1 MNVIELRDVT
11 KDYGHGRGVFGVS
24 LALAEGDALGYLGPN
39 GAGKT
44 TTIRQLMG
52 FIRPD
57 KGAVCVFGSDPFG
70 CAAVQKRVGYLP
82 GETAFP
88 SDMTGDAFLRFVAS
102 LKGVKSM
109 ARANELRERFELD
122 GRARLKKMSKG
133 TRQKVALICAFLH
146 DPELYLLD
154 EPTSGLDPLMQRR
167 FAELVEEELS
177 RGKTMLLSSHQFEEV
192 ERLCGEAAI
201 LRAGKFVACGRMD
214 ELQKT
219 RSRMFRI
226 RFRSEESAAA
236 FAREFP
242 QSAQK
247 GAELSLTVPQPD
259 AERVLRLA
267 VTYGVDDLL
276 VRAQTLE
283 ELFLHYYD
291 KEEA

>member
-1 MNVIELRDVT
+1 MHVIELRNVT
-11 KDYGHGRGVFGVS
+11 KDYGRGRGVFGVS
-24 LALAEGDALGYLGPN
+24 LTLAEGGTLGYLGPN

-52 FIRPD
+52 FVRPD
-57 KGAVCVFGSDPFG
+57 KGAVRVFGADPFG
-70 CAAVQKRVGYLP
+70 SAAVQRKIGYLP

-88 SDMTGDAFLRFVAS
+88 PDMTGDAFLRFVAS

-201 LRAGKFVACGRMD
+201 LREGRLAACGRMD
-214 ELQKT
+214 ELQKA

-226 RFRSEESAAA
+226 RFRTENAAAA
-236 FAREFP
+236 FSRVFP
-242 QSAQK
+242 QAVCR
-247 GAELSLTVPQPD
+247 GAELYLTVPQPD

-267 VTYGVDDLL
+267 VTYGVDDLF

-291 KEEA
+291 REGA

>member
-11 KDYGHGRGVFGVS
+11 KDYGGGRGVFGVTLT
-24 LALAEGDALGYLGPN
+24 LAGGGALGYLGPN

-57 KGAVCVFGSDPFG
+57 KGTVRVFGADPFR
-70 CAAVQKRVGYLP
+70 CAGVQKKIGYLP

-88 SDMTGDAFLRFVAS
+88 PDMTGDAFLRFAAE

-201 LRAGKFVACGRMD
+201 LRAGRIAACGTM
-214 ELQKT
+214 EALQKT
-219 RSRMFRI
+219 RSRIFRMT
-226 RFRSEESAAA
+226 FRSAEGADA
-236 FAREFP
+236 FSREFP
-242 QSAQK
+242 QAVRR

-259 AERVLRLA
+259 AARVVRCA
-267 VTYGVDDLL
+267 EACGADDLL
-276 VRAQTLE
+276 IRAQTLE

-291 KEEA
+291 KEGA